1 MNWEKFL
8 THKKL
13 FKKLVSLSLCAGMVG
28 SQLLSGM
35 PVQAEEPTARETY
48 NLPTDKT
55 INPDITIQHYYN
67 FPAMVLGNMEDEYNK
82 EKINYTNEEYLG
94 TGTGTDAYNKQV
106 NETDLKNY
114 LSGKGSYQNQKP
126 LVVWNTNLRK
136 GQLPSNVDPNF
147 SYGTKRNLDPKSRIV
162 FSDPVQGIVK
172 TESILYKMFADE
184 TVPFLLKPQ
193 MRYMNKLYNSANENG
208 YNSNYT
214 LSEVWLKS
222 GKNNKDSIKREDFT
236 IIKAPRLNA
245 DPSRHDPS
253 KFIFT
258 NNEEN
263 ANLKGVTPDNHEI
276 RYKVETDSSN
286 NPTQATV
293 LVTNDMV
300 IRLVFEPTEGEQAV
314 NDVDFFDYDITNG
327 KVYADKGGAET
338 LAEDKVL
345 SREEAEERI
354 AKGEKVWVNT
364 KSQGINSYVKNE
376 DGTNKESFLAFGNGE
391 TSGHTGL
398 GDSMTWNENT
408 LNKSNDRNRFA
419 PNTSYGTY
427 DGSNLQGAT
436 FGLATGMNENGTLQ
450 WAPGVNAP
458 ALFSTDP
465 RVNSTGRTVYAHDG
479 EQDEKFQLQFE
490 RLGGTYTLE
499 SVTVKSKDT
508 TTSINHDLTKLPVRV
523 AGIRSNEFWPMDLV
537 SSWGK
542 EGYDVKFGSNAR
554 RQYILAG
561 DPAITNENNLLLP
574 ASDGGEDH
582 NVYFGMT
589 TTIPFVLQE
598 GYCAPLRY
606 FFYGDDDMF
615 VFLNKVEGEG
625 ENKKIVKSTKIAD
638 LGGVHT
644 SMGTF
649 VNLWDFIDGENK
661 TFVEQ
666 RKDVNGEDE
675 TVYAYTIPE
684 NQKNAGKAS
693 EEQEIQT
700 LAESDTTQKVNADHY
715 ELAVYYLER
724 GASGSSC
731 YMRFSV
737 PFQELD
743 MEETAMNGQIMVEK
757 EVKRSE
763 VAEATTP
770 SDDQYEFQLYLQDP
784 NGNELNNKY
793 AIEFYNV
800 TKKSDGTT
808 EDIKI
813 ENDSS
818 LPKYISSGDTFKLK
832 DSQKA
837 LITGLPRTGP
847 NEVGTTNGGYKYFVK
862 ETKRILKDGT
872 QIDLENAADI
882 STTFVSG
889 TIEEG
894 LKQNE
899 YQEGK
904 RFENLIKGE
913 NYVKFINAED
923 PGILVLT
930 KELVTGSVPTEEA
943 FRFHVTL
950 TPPAGKEQMKN
961 VPYIL
966 KKGSKSNDPASP
978 RKQELGEKAIGK
990 DGTFTFDIQKDD
1002 ELILYNI
1009 PAGTKYEVTEDTLI
1023 TENGDYRFDV
1033 DSVNGD
1039 PTKKESSGTIAATG
1053 AANKKIEISF
1063 VNNAK
1068 EVALVKIPVTKTM
1081 TGRDFNGNEQY
1092 QFTIESVDP
1101 NAPMPENSTI
1111 TLQNVSESGTA
1122 TPIASD
1128 TLRGEF
1134 GPIEF
1139 NQSHVGTRYQYTVTE
1154 KTGNVEHVEY
1164 SKAAYTVNVTVSQD
1178 VTTGKLKAESTITD
1192 AADNAVDNPRFIND
1206 YIQPINVEIPIQ
1218 KNLEGRDPQTGDEF
1232 FFKIEDADNNNPRP
1246 VKDLVDKDIVSIQ
1259 STTGQDAGSFEFKHL
1274 DRTMTGQYK
1283 FKISEVAGSVKQLA
1297 YDTNVWLV
1305 NMDVELID
1313 NKDGGK
1319 ALNAHVYT
1327 TDENA
1332 NSVDLSEDK
1341 PLSFTNTYQAT
1352 GQLLIPVTKTLKGRQ
1367 FVNGDRFLFEIT
1379 GENGAP
1385 MPAQTILSMMPTA
1398 GEQVTAEFAPIL
1410 YTEANVG
1417 QKYVYQV
1424 QEISTGL
1431 SGMKYD
1437 TTAYTVNVEVSK
1449 ADKEIVA
1456 TATYTIGS
1464 TSKDKIEFTND
1475 YEPEATLAIPVTK
1488 VLTGRAMTPEDKFV
1502 FNLEAIT
1509 QDAPMPEHQQV
1520 TIQGNGQDSTANTQF
1535 DPIVFESKHAGKSY
1549 EYQVTEHR
1557 GSINNIEYSGDV
1569 YTVNVKVEKDEK
1581 GQLTVKPTYFK
1592 GDVDQGS
1599 VLFTNKYQPSG
1610 SWRPMLTKQLLGT
1623 QLEADAFAFNMT
1635 VTDSDGTVIYNES
1648 AQNNQDGT
1656 INFKLVTFAKAG
1668 RYTAVIQ
1675 EVKPQNSG
1683 DIEYDPN
1690 ELTYTLDVTDDN
1702 GKLVVNELTRSG
1714 RDAFVNDA
1722 GLRISKQL
1730 IAGTGQT
1737 LEDADK
1743 NYPFPFELDLGAA
1756 FAKQTLEAKRIQ
1768 ADGTKKD
1775 ESLGFDEQG
1784 KAKFNLKSD
1793 ETLIVYGLEAGTPY
1807 VVTELT
1813 QNNWIDNY
1821 LQIDTIGSASG
1832 TMSSGVDASVTF
1844 RNLKPSTDNAVI
1856 HGFKTMSPDGDP
1868 FEMKE
1873 GTFQFEIRPAG
1884 SSSQTATRS
1893 EQPNDVEEE
1902 PLDESYEVHRSTLPA
1917 FEPEEPEQP
1926 EEEPEEQPET
1936 EPADNEETP
1945 APIDAQLK
1953 RKLKLT
1959 EREAEIMPASETP
1972 LPAKTVVGN
1981 NAFGRFEFGEI
1992 TYTKPGTY
2000 VYEILEQNT
2009 GISGMTYDR
2018 IVFKAI
2024 VTVEEWNNST
2034 LKVKSIQYTDS
2045 DGNALPNNTMLFT
2058 NQYEDKENEPK
2069 LTIHKEQSVNFGEF
2083 TDTVNAISVD
2093 ADDVITYKLTV
2104 TNSGTAIAKNVVIT
2118 DVVPAGLILLENSLV
2133 DATVDEKGLITWE
2146 LGDLGVGAS
2155 RSVTFQVR
2163 VPKVDIATTWTNVA
2177 HVQGDDQPEKPSN
2190 PVSDQSEPGKPEVTI
2205 HKYESTPTT
2214 PMYDGETPP
2223 LRVEAGELVTYDLV
2237 VTNEGNEAATEVVV
2251 TDIVPKGLEF
2261 VQAFDGGQYDENT
2274 RKITWN
2280 VGTLAANGGTAIVSF
2295 QVKVPVVDKDTAWKN
2310 TATLTYKEDPEPTPS
2325 NTVEID
2331 TIVKNLDIEKW
2342 QSVNGDAMQKEILA
2356 VNANDTVTY
2365 MLHVTNP
2372 TEHDVENV
2380 FVRDVVPEGLTYVK
2394 NSASENGQ
2402 YDAASRT
2409 ITWNVGTM
2417 PANERK
2423 ELTFSVTVP
2432 TVDKKTTWKNI
2443 ATLVYEDEDP
2453 KPSNEVEVG
2462 TDLPQLTIVKDQ
2474 KFENDAEY
2482 TFEKLTGKAGWVLTY
2497 RLTVNNPG
2505 NATAKDV
2512 IVRDTIPTA
2521 ENQTTPLFLT
2531 FVEAGENGR
2540 YDPNTQT
2547 ITWNLGDLAAGE
2559 SKTVTFKVRIPA
2571 VTQNTLWTNQAV
2583 TNYENNPNNPEE
2595 GGRVDIPSEEVEV
2608 DTLVPAVILEKE
2620 HKLNDGDRVQ
2630 TILNAKANDTVTYYL
2645 KATNTSLETAHD
2657 VWIKDTIPETNGIRL
2672 VMQAMDNS
2680 LVEPV
2685 YDEQTGTMLWK
2696 IGDLQ
2701 PGESKEVWFR
2711 VQVPSVKEK
2720 TKWTNVATVS
2730 HEDNP
2735 NNPENPDE
2743 PREEI
2748 ETPPVEVETNVPSL
2762 RVVKRQAK
2770 NDGALTQTLLQ
2781 AKAGDKITYAID
2793 VTNDGVGPASQVVI
2807 EDIVPE
2813 GLELVKG
2820 SISDNGVEKD
2830 GRITWKL
2837 AKLEAGQTR
2846 TVTFQVQVPSVKTH
2860 TRWTNVASTYS
2871 EDDPDPKTTPPVEVE
2886 TFAPHLTI
2894 EKSQKRNEGNRT
2906 KDVLAVVG
2914 NDRVTYF
2921 IKVTSDGEADA
2932 TDVVVTDAIPEGL
2945 TLLEGS
2951 VSDEGLVEN
2960 GQITWHLGT
2969 LKTGTSRT
2977 VSFAVDV
2984 PEAEGVWRNIA
2995 EVVESTRPDEP
3006 TPSNEVEIKT
3016 PNEGPRVTIEKL
3028 QAKNDGQP
3036 VKTRLKANM
3045 GDTITYILRIQN
3057 HGTESARQIQV
3068 KDAIPDGLRFVEG
3081 SITRGGTIEN
3091 KTITWKIDEL
3101 KPDETID
3108 LTFQVKVPVVT
3119 RNSAWINV
3127 GVLVDE
3133 NGQTPSNEVT
3143 VTVEPGTP
3151 ASSKNGKPTS
3161 PKTATQTNQ
3170 SLWISLLMSAML
3182 VLAGLWVKR
3191 KKTQ

>member
-236 IIKAPRLNA
+236 IIKAPRLSA

-1246 VKDLVDKDIVSIQ
+1246 VKNLVDKDIVSIQ

-1775 ESLGFDEQG
+1775 ENLGFDAQG

-1936 EPADNEETP
+1936 EPADEEAP

-1972 LPAKTVVGN
+1972 LPAQTVVGN

-2280 VGTLAANGGTAIVSF
+2280 VGTLAANGGTAIVTF

-2325 NTVEID
+2325 NTVEI
-2331 TIVKNLDIEKW
+2331 
-2342 QSVNGDAMQKEILA
+2342 
-2356 VNANDTVTY
+2356 
-2365 MLHVTNP
+2365 
-2372 TEHDVENV
+2372 
-2380 FVRDVVPEGLTYVK
+2380 
-2394 NSASENGQ
+2394 
-2402 YDAASRT
+2402 
-2409 ITWNVGTM
+2409 
-2417 PANERK
+2417 
-2423 ELTFSVTVP
+2423 
-2432 TVDKKTTWKNI
+2432 
-2443 ATLVYEDEDP
+2443 
-2453 KPSNEVEVG
+2453 
-2462 TDLPQLTIVKDQ
+2462 
-2474 KFENDAEY
+2474 
-2482 TFEKLTGKAGWVLTY
+2482 
-2497 RLTVNNPG
+2497 
-2505 NATAKDV
+2505 
-2512 IVRDTIPTA
+2512 
-2521 ENQTTPLFLT
+2521 
-2531 FVEAGENGR
+2531 
-2540 YDPNTQT
+2540 
-2547 ITWNLGDLAAGE
+2547 
-2559 SKTVTFKVRIPA
+2559 
-2571 VTQNTLWTNQAV
+2571 
-2583 TNYENNPNNPEE
+2583 
-2595 GGRVDIPSEEVEV
+2595 

>member
-67 FPAMVLGNMEDEYNK
+67 FPAMVLGNVEDEYNNLKGEGAYKK
-82 EKINYTNEEYLG
+82 EE
-94 TGTGTDAYNKQV
+94 NK
-106 NETDLKNY
+106 EDLKKYLAGMGSAGDSENY
-114 LSGKGSYQNQKP
+114 KQKHMT
-126 LVVWNTNLRK
+126 VWNTALRGREIPK
-136 GQLPSNVDPNF
+136 NTDPNA
-147 SYGTKRNLDPKSRIV
+147 SYEDLRNKDPKSTIQLED
-162 FSDPVQGIVK
+162 SDAGIIK
-172 TESILYKMFADE
+172 TEKILYKLFADE
-184 TVPFLLKPQ
+184 EVSYLSKPQ
-193 MRYMNKLYNSANENG
+193 MRYMNKLYNGSTENNYNE
-208 YNSNYT
+208 NYT
-214 LSEVWLKS
+214 LSEVWLKKDS
-222 GKNNKDSIKREDFT
+222 QDKDSIDPNSFVR
-236 IIKAPRLNA
+236 INVPRLST
-245 DPSRHDPS
+245 DGKRHDPS

-258 NNEEN
+258 NNENN
-263 ANLKGVTPDNHEI
+263 ANIENVQGEKGIKYFIQGDENRPDQ
-276 RYKVETDSSN
+276 V
-286 NPTQATV
+286 TV
-293 LVTNDMV
+293 LVTDDMV
-300 IRLVFEPTEGEQAV
+300 IRLVFDATEGDIKHEDV
-314 NDVDFFDYDITNG
+314 NFFDYDITDGHIYGSAKDAINQENPLDQEG
-327 KVYADKGGAET
+327 T
-338 LAEDKVL
+338 
-345 SREEAEERI
+345 ERI
-354 AKGEKVWVNT
+354 QNDTDTYYVNT
-364 KSQGINSYVKNE
+364 QKQGINSH
-376 DGTNKESFLAFGNGE
+376 GSLLAFGN
-391 TSGHTGL
+391 SNTGTLL
-398 GDSMTWNENT
+398 GDAKWKNQT
-408 LNKSNDRNRFA
+408 LNQSNINNRFR
-419 PNTSYGTY
+419 PDSGSDSTLKHYN
-427 DGSNLQGAT
+427 GSNLQGAT
-436 FGLATGMNENGTLQ
+436 FELVNKVKEDGTLE
-450 WAPGVNAP
+450 WSEGVDAP
-458 ALFSTDP
+458 ALFSLD
-465 RVNSTGRTVYAHDG
+465 NSLTGKTVYPGLSEDDPKNTV
-479 EQDEKFQLQFE
+479 EENYSLQFK
-490 RLGGTYTLE
+490 RTGGTYTL
-499 SVTVKSKDT
+499 SGVNRD
-508 TTSINHDLTKLPVRV
+508 DLRSSAILTNLDKLPPIDHKLIP
-523 AGIRSNEFWPMDLV
+523 GLNSTIHSNEFWPMDF
-537 SSWGK
+537 SSSFGTT
-542 EGYDVKFGSNAR
+542 GHDIKFGAAAKAPWNSNVATSLSTR
-554 RQYILAG
+554 RYVTGDNEGNVGEQPLPPSDAG
-561 DPAITNENNLLLP
+561 V
-574 ASDGGEDH
+574 DH
-582 NVYFGMT
+582 NSYFGMS
-589 TTIPFVLQE
+589 TTIPFILE
-598 GYCAPLRY
+598 KGYCAPLRY

-615 VFLNKVEGEG
+615 VFLNKLD
-625 ENKKIVKSTKIAD
+625 ENGNVVKSTQIAD
-638 LGGVHT
+638 LGGVHS

-649 VNLWDFIDGENK
+649 VDLWDFIDDTDK
-661 TFVEQ
+661 QKVED
-666 RKDVNGEDE
+666 RLDVNGKPE
-675 TVYAYTIPE
+675 TIWQYIGDNHKTIQTRMGESKEEVSTIP
-684 NQKNAGKAS
+684 NYQ
-693 EEQEIQT
+693 
-700 LAESDTTQKVNADHY
+700 
-715 ELAVYYLER
+715 LAVYYLER

-737 PFQELD
+737 PFEGLTIN
-743 MEETAMNGQIMVEK
+743 ETAMNGQIQVEK
-757 EVKRSE
+757 EVKHSLQE
-763 VAEATTP
+763 ETP
-770 SDDQYEFQLYLQDP
+770 STDEYVYQLELKSPQGED
-784 NGNELNNKY
+784 LNNKY
-793 AIEFYNV
+793 AINFFNSLEDG
-800 TKKSDGTT
+800 SDVAVDGSVQEYIVPNGT
-808 EDIKI
+808 
-813 ENDSS
+813 
-818 LPKYISSGDTFKLK
+818 FRLK
-832 DSQKA
+832 DKQKA
-837 LITGLPRTGP
+837 LITGLPRSGP
-847 NEVGTTNGGYKYFVK
+847 DDNLEGAKYKGYYYKVTELGVYDASYTNKEHENSSDPNLQHLRPISPTT
-862 ETKRILKDGT
+862 
-872 QIDLENAADI
+872 
-882 STTFVSG
+882 STTFLSG
-889 TIEEG
+889 TIENGLVEEQDSYKEG
-894 LKQNE
+894 
-899 YQEGK
+899 YS
-904 RFENLIKGE
+904 FENLIRDQ

-923 PGILVLT
+923 PGKITLKKVMSDDQINT
-930 KELVTGSVPTEEA
+930 DASFA
-943 FRFHVTL
+943 FEVTL
-950 TPPAGKEQMKN
+950 ENEKKGIQKL
-961 VPYIL
+961 PYIL
-966 KKGSKSNDPASP
+966 NRANPADTQG
-978 RKQELGEKAIGK
+978 KQELGVKTSDSGK
-990 DGTFTFDIQKDD
+990 YSFELKKED
-1002 ELILYNI
+1002 ELILYNL
-1009 PAGTKYEVTEDTLI
+1009 PVGTKYKIVEQPTKTADGRFEVKEIQFTGNYTHPG
-1023 TENGDYRFDV
+1023 TENVENTAEGTLLQTSANTIPEIGVIF
-1033 DSVNGD
+1033 VNEYHN
-1039 PTKKESSGTIAATG
+1039 TVE
-1053 AANKKIEISF
+1053 IEI
-1063 VNNAK
+1063 
-1068 EVALVKIPVTKTM
+1068 PVRKTIS
-1081 TGRDFNGNEQY
+1081 GGAFEGNESY
-1092 QFTIESVDP
+1092 QFEITSDNES
-1101 NAPMPENSTI
+1101 APMPKQTKISVAPGNGMATVAAD
-1111 TLQNVSESGTA
+1111 NVNTA
-1122 TPIASD
+1122 T
-1128 TLRGEF
+1128 GKF
-1134 GPIEF
+1134 GPIVFDDTMPE
-1139 NQSHVGTRYQYTVTE
+1139 GTIDYAYTIQE
-1154 KTGNVEHVEY
+1154 ISENKAGVEY
-1164 SKAAYTVNVTVSQD
+1164 DKKQYKVVVSATKD
-1178 VTTGKLKAESTITD
+1178 AVGKVSASITSFD
-1192 AADNAVDNPRFIND
+1192 GVENPNANTAIATFTNHKIAPA
-1206 YIQPINVEIPIQ
+1206 NVEIPVQ
-1218 KNLEGRDPQTGDEF
+1218 KSLVGREA
-1232 FFKIEDADNNNPRP
+1232 EDTDVFTFHISENEAHENPRRLSQLIQNR
-1246 VKDLVDKDIVSIQ
+1246 DLELKPNQEKKFEGSFKLSNFTLEDVDKEYQFVIEEKK
-1259 STTGQDAGSFEFKHL
+1259 GN
-1274 DRTMTGQYK
+1274 
-1283 FKISEVAGSVKQLA
+1283 ISQVE
-1297 YDTNVWLV
+1297 YDTKKEIVHLTFALQEQDGVKMLV
-1305 NMDVELID
+1305 PTLRTEVQTEVNQQSPIL
-1313 NKDGGK
+1313 
-1319 ALNAHVYT
+1319 
-1327 TDENA
+1327 
-1332 NSVDLSEDK
+1332 
-1341 PLSFTNTYQAT
+1341 FTNTYRAT
-1352 GQLLIPVTKTLKGRQ
+1352 GQLSIPVTKTLKGRQ

-1456 TATYTIGS
+1456 TAIYTVGS

-1675 EVKPQNSG
+1675 EVKPQNSS

-1775 ESLGFDEQG
+1775 ENLGFDAQG

-1936 EPADNEETP
+1936 EPADEEAP

-1972 LPAKTVVGN
+1972 LPAQTVVGN

-2009 GISGMTYDR
+2009 GILGMTYDR

-2034 LKVKSIQYTDS
+2034 LKVKSIQYTDL

-2058 NQYEDKENEPK
+2058 NQYVDKENEPK

-2133 DATVDEKGLITWE
+2133 DATVDENDLITWT
-2146 LGDLGVGAS
+2146 LGDLGVNAS

-2163 VPKVDIATTWTNVA
+2163 VPKVDRATTWTNVA
-2177 HVQGDDQPEKPSN
+2177 HVRDDHDPKGEDSN
-2190 PVSDQSEPGKPEVTI
+2190 EVSDESEPATPDVTI
-2205 HKYESTPTT
+2205 HKYESVPGTVRH
-2214 PMYDGETPP
+2214 DGENA
-2223 LRVEAGELVTYDLV
+2223 LRVQSGDFVTYDLV
-2237 VTNEGNEAATEVVV
+2237 VTNIGKEAATGVVV

-2310 TATLTYKEDPEPTPS
+2310 TAVLTYKEDPEPTPS

-2342 QSVNGDAMQKEILA
+2342 QSVNGGAMQKEILA

-2365 MLHVTNP
+2365 MLHVINP
-2372 TEHDVENV
+2372 SGHDVENV
-2380 FVRDVVPEGLTYVK
+2380 FVRDVVPEGLTYVE

-2482 TFEKLTGKAGWVLTY
+2482 IFEKLTGKAGWVLTY

-2540 YDPNTQT
+2540 YDPNIQT

-2595 GGRVDIPSEEVEV
+2595 GDRVDIPSEEVEV

-2793 VTNDGVGPASQVVI
+2793 VTNDGVGAASQVVI

-2945 TLLEGS
+2945 TLVEGS

-3170 SLWISLLMSAML
+3170 SLWIGLLMSAML

>member
-1 MNWEKFL
+1 
-8 THKKL
+8 
-13 FKKLVSLSLCAGMVG
+13 
-28 SQLLSGM
+28 
-35 PVQAEEPTARETY
+35 
-48 NLPTDKT
+48 
-55 INPDITIQHYYN
+55 
-67 FPAMVLGNMEDEYNK
+67 
-82 EKINYTNEEYLG
+82 
-94 TGTGTDAYNKQV
+94 
-106 NETDLKNY
+106 
-114 LSGKGSYQNQKP
+114 
-126 LVVWNTNLRK
+126 
-136 GQLPSNVDPNF
+136 
-147 SYGTKRNLDPKSRIV
+147 
-162 FSDPVQGIVK
+162 
-172 TESILYKMFADE
+172 
-184 TVPFLLKPQ
+184 
-193 MRYMNKLYNSANENG
+193 
-208 YNSNYT
+208 
-214 LSEVWLKS
+214 
-222 GKNNKDSIKREDFT
+222 
-236 IIKAPRLNA
+236 
-245 DPSRHDPS
+245 
-253 KFIFT
+253 
-258 NNEEN
+258 
-263 ANLKGVTPDNHEI
+263 
-276 RYKVETDSSN
+276 
-286 NPTQATV
+286 
-293 LVTNDMV
+293 
-300 IRLVFEPTEGEQAV
+300 
-314 NDVDFFDYDITNG
+314 
-327 KVYADKGGAET
+327 
-338 LAEDKVL
+338 
-345 SREEAEERI
+345 
-354 AKGEKVWVNT
+354 
-364 KSQGINSYVKNE
+364 
-376 DGTNKESFLAFGNGE
+376 
-391 TSGHTGL
+391 
-398 GDSMTWNENT
+398 
-408 LNKSNDRNRFA
+408 
-419 PNTSYGTY
+419 
-427 DGSNLQGAT
+427 
-436 FGLATGMNENGTLQ
+436 
-450 WAPGVNAP
+450 
-458 ALFSTDP
+458 
-465 RVNSTGRTVYAHDG
+465 
-479 EQDEKFQLQFE
+479 
-490 RLGGTYTLE
+490 
-499 SVTVKSKDT
+499 
-508 TTSINHDLTKLPVRV
+508 
-523 AGIRSNEFWPMDLV
+523 
-537 SSWGK
+537 
-542 EGYDVKFGSNAR
+542 
-554 RQYILAG
+554 
-561 DPAITNENNLLLP
+561 
-574 ASDGGEDH
+574 
-582 NVYFGMT
+582 
-589 TTIPFVLQE
+589 
-598 GYCAPLRY
+598 
-606 FFYGDDDMF
+606 
-615 VFLNKVEGEG
+615 
-625 ENKKIVKSTKIAD
+625 
-638 LGGVHT
+638 
-644 SMGTF
+644 
-649 VNLWDFIDGENK
+649 
-661 TFVEQ
+661 
-666 RKDVNGEDE
+666 
-675 TVYAYTIPE
+675 
-684 NQKNAGKAS
+684 
-693 EEQEIQT
+693 
-700 LAESDTTQKVNADHY
+700 
-715 ELAVYYLER
+715 
-724 GASGSSC
+724 
-731 YMRFSV
+731 
-737 PFQELD
+737 
-743 MEETAMNGQIMVEK
+743 
-757 EVKRSE
+757 
-763 VAEATTP
+763 
-770 SDDQYEFQLYLQDP
+770 
-784 NGNELNNKY
+784 
-793 AIEFYNV
+793 
-800 TKKSDGTT
+800 
-808 EDIKI
+808 
-813 ENDSS
+813 
-818 LPKYISSGDTFKLK
+818 
-832 DSQKA
+832 
-837 LITGLPRTGP
+837 
-847 NEVGTTNGGYKYFVK
+847 
-862 ETKRILKDGT
+862 
-872 QIDLENAADI
+872 
-882 STTFVSG
+882 
-889 TIEEG
+889 
-894 LKQNE
+894 
-899 YQEGK
+899 
-904 RFENLIKGE
+904 
-913 NYVKFINAED
+913 
-923 PGILVLT
+923 
-930 KELVTGSVPTEEA
+930 
-943 FRFHVTL
+943 
-950 TPPAGKEQMKN
+950 MKN

-2331 TIVKNLDIEKW
+2331 TIV
-2342 QSVNGDAMQKEILA
+2342 
-2356 VNANDTVTY
+2356 
-2365 MLHVTNP
+2365 
-2372 TEHDVENV
+2372 
-2380 FVRDVVPEGLTYVK
+2380 
-2394 NSASENGQ
+2394 
-2402 YDAASRT
+2402 
-2409 ITWNVGTM
+2409 
-2417 PANERK
+2417 
-2423 ELTFSVTVP
+2423 
-2432 TVDKKTTWKNI
+2432 
-2443 ATLVYEDEDP
+2443 
-2453 KPSNEVEVG
+2453 
-2462 TDLPQLTIVKDQ
+2462 
-2474 KFENDAEY
+2474 
-2482 TFEKLTGKAGWVLTY
+2482 
-2497 RLTVNNPG
+2497 
-2505 NATAKDV
+2505 
-2512 IVRDTIPTA
+2512 
-2521 ENQTTPLFLT
+2521 
-2531 FVEAGENGR
+2531 
-2540 YDPNTQT
+2540 
-2547 ITWNLGDLAAGE
+2547 
-2559 SKTVTFKVRIPA
+2559 
-2571 VTQNTLWTNQAV
+2571 
-2583 TNYENNPNNPEE
+2583 
-2595 GGRVDIPSEEVEV
+2595 
-2608 DTLVPAVILEKE
+2608 PAVILEKE

-3170 SLWISLLMSAML
+3170 SLWIGLLMSAML

>member
-236 IIKAPRLNA
+236 IIKAPRLSA

-1884 SSSQTATRS
+1884 TSSQTATRS

-1936 EPADNEETP
+1936 EPVDEEAP

-1972 LPAKTVVGN
+1972 LPAQTVVGN

-2325 NTVEID
+2325 NTVEI
-2331 TIVKNLDIEKW
+2331 
-2342 QSVNGDAMQKEILA
+2342 
-2356 VNANDTVTY
+2356 
-2365 MLHVTNP
+2365 
-2372 TEHDVENV
+2372 
-2380 FVRDVVPEGLTYVK
+2380 
-2394 NSASENGQ
+2394 
-2402 YDAASRT
+2402 
-2409 ITWNVGTM
+2409 
-2417 PANERK
+2417 
-2423 ELTFSVTVP
+2423 
-2432 TVDKKTTWKNI
+2432 
-2443 ATLVYEDEDP
+2443 
-2453 KPSNEVEVG
+2453 
-2462 TDLPQLTIVKDQ
+2462 
-2474 KFENDAEY
+2474 
-2482 TFEKLTGKAGWVLTY
+2482 
-2497 RLTVNNPG
+2497 
-2505 NATAKDV
+2505 
-2512 IVRDTIPTA
+2512 
-2521 ENQTTPLFLT
+2521 
-2531 FVEAGENGR
+2531 
-2540 YDPNTQT
+2540 
-2547 ITWNLGDLAAGE
+2547 
-2559 SKTVTFKVRIPA
+2559 
-2571 VTQNTLWTNQAV
+2571 
-2583 TNYENNPNNPEE
+2583 
-2595 GGRVDIPSEEVEV
+2595 